1 MTNQTQLRPRWA
13 VGRQLSTGADDAR
26 RASRFSPEFPDN
38 PEKPFSTI
46 SNPPNRQIWMKTN
59 SLRLFR
65 RAFTFFWFGITCT
78 GWFRSRTA
86 GRVTPSPATTSMRW
100 NLGSKKPNNPL
111 YCWENLFVC
120 IKKKKEKTIQP
131 MCSGNADQR
140 EKLQMWCRD
149 AAENADFQASYVM
162 RTVRLGS
169 EAGALQESSMD
180 ASVCVR
186 AWAWRGGDTAGL
198 GGKAPGR
205 ESFLGWKRQV
215 SDTGSTPLP
224 TLCLTFVVKWW
235 IYIWFSVL
243 LYYWSHGGSMG
254 SIPIKVRRLNS
265 WHKIKVLFWELAQK
279 LLHKCCQICIKTN
292 QQRRETKNRWG

>member
-1 MTNQTQLRPRWA
+1 MGGSWAPERMTPGARLDSHLSFPRIRKSPSAPSATLRTGRSGWKPTPCVFSAALSPSSGSASLAPAGSGVGQRAESHLLPLQHPCDEIWRA
-13 VGRQLSTGADDAR
+13 KNPTILFIVGRIYLCA
-26 RASRFSPEFPDN
+26 
-38 PEKPFSTI
+38 
-46 SNPPNRQIWMKTN
+46 
-59 SLRLFR
+59 L
-65 RAFTFFWFGITCT
+65 
-78 GWFRSRTA
+78 
-86 GRVTPSPATTSMRW
+86 
-100 NLGSKKPNNPL
+100 
-111 YCWENLFVC
+111 
-120 IKKKKEKTIQP
+120 KKKKEKTIQP

-140 EKLQMWCRD
+140 GKLQMWCRD

-198 GGKAPGR
+198 GGKAQGR

-215 SDTGSTPLP
+215 SDTVSTPLP

-235 IYIWFSVL
+235 TYIWFSVL

-265 WHKIKVLFWELAQK
+265 WYKIKLLFWELAQK

-292 QQRRETKNRWG
+292 